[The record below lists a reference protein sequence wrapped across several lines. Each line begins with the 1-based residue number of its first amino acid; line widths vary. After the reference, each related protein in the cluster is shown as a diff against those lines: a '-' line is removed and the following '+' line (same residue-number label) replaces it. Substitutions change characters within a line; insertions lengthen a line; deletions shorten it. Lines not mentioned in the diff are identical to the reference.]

1 MAKTSVIEISKSAVI
16 SNINFIKKQL
26 GNDTKLTSVVKAN
39 AYGHGIK
46 TYIPLVELAGV
57 DHFSVFSADEAF
69 EVYNVKRPETDIM
82 VMGWMDDDDQ
92 LAWAIENGIEFFV
105 FETMKIRRI
114 VELAPK
120 IGKPAL
126 IHLEVETGMNRTGLN
141 QKSLQAVVK
150 IIRKNPS
157 LFVLKGLCTH
167 LAGAE
172 SIANHVRVQ
181 KQLARYK
188 KICKWMTYQGL
199 VPAKRHVASS
209 AAAMTYPASRY
220 DMVRVGILQY
230 GFWPSAETF
239 IQYISK
245 KEEKQDP
252 LRRVIRWKTR
262 IMSIKKVKQGEFV
275 SYGTSYIAHEDKVI
289 AVVPVGYSHGYSR
302 SLSNQGRVLIN
313 GQRVVVIGLV
323 NMNMLIADI
332 TKIPDVKVGD
342 EVVLIGRQGDST
354 ITVASFGEFSDQLN
368 YELLTRLPL
377 NIPRVVVN

>member
-16 SNINFIKKQL
+16 SNINFIKRQL
-26 GNDTKLTSVVKAN
+26 GTDTTMTSVVKAN

-46 TYIPLVELAGV
+46 EYIPLAELAGIE
-57 DHFSVFSADEAF
+57 HFSVFSADEALD
-69 EVYNVKRPETDIM
+69 VCNVKRPETDLM
-82 VMGWMDDDDQ
+82 VMGWMDNEQ

-105 FETMKIRRI
+105 FETGKIQRI
-114 VELAPK
+114 LEVAPK

-141 QKSLQAVVK
+141 QKSLQSVVK
-150 IIRKNPS
+150 TIKKNPG
-157 LFVLKGLCTH
+157 LFVIKGLCTH

-188 KICKWMTYQGL
+188 KICKWMNYQGL

-220 DMVRVGILQY
+220 DMVRAGILQY
-230 GFWPSAETF
+230 GYWPSAETF

-252 LRRVIRWKTR
+252 LRRVIGWKTR

-289 AVVPVGYSHGYSR
+289 AVIPVGYSHGYSR
-302 SLSNQGRVLIN
+302 SLSNQGRVLIK
-313 GQRVVVIGLV
+313 GQRVLVIGLV

-332 TKIPDVKVGD
+332 TKIPDVSIGE
-342 EVVLIGRQGDST
+342 EVVLIGKQGEST

-377 NIPRVVVN
+377 NIPRIVVN